1 MCAVCRDLCFAPS
14 TLHKKGSSQEAARLG
29 AKRRQGVCTPPC
41 FLQLVLR
48 LICLHPCKRAD
59 GLNVFQVYDISSSF
73 NLKSLYLSFIQHS
86 VRGVMLQSDVTRLT
100 GALPLHIHE
109 CRLVS
114 TVNTC
119 VKLRNTYT
127 HSCDNSSA
135 HQRALCSFPARST
148 QTH

>member
-1 MCAVCRDLCFAPS
+1 MLIFPSHSFECVLCSTEPFSLHHQEYLFPVSVCRLQGPLLRS

-86 VRGVMLQSDVTRLT
+86 IQGVMLQSDVTRLT
-100 GALPLHIHE
+100 GVLPLHI
-109 CRLVS
+109 R
-114 TVNTC
+114 
-119 VKLRNTYT
+119 VKLRNTL
-127 HSCDNSSA
+127 
-135 HQRALCSFPARST
+135 QLR
-148 QTH
+148 